1 MGDKNPFDTA
11 IYVRVKRFNDTFFVL
26 CDEYEDVGAFKGR
39 ILEYFI
45 QTQAVKL
52 PEEVSIDDLRLTI
65 KNRVLENTS
74 SCHDQQVFNDQEVY
88 VLLRKAGTKDE
99 FEDLKVVAGR
109 EFEYEFPTKKVD
121 EPVAASD

>member
-65 KNRVLENTS
+65 RNRVLENTA

-109 EFEYEFPTKKVD
+109 EFEYEFPTMKVD

>member
-65 KNRVLENTS
+65 KNRVLENTA

>member
-65 KNRVLENTS
+65 RNRVLENTA

>member
-26 CDEYEDVGAFKGR
+26 CDEYEDVGALKGR

-65 KNRVLENTS
+65 KNRVLENTA

>member
-65 KNRVLENTS
+65 KNRVLENTA

-109 EFEYEFPTKKVD
+109 EFEYEFPSKKVD

>member
-65 KNRVLENTS
+65 KNRVLENTA

-88 VLLRKAGTKDE
+88 VLLRKPGTKDE

-109 EFEYEFPTKKVD
+109 EFEYEFPSKKVD

>member
-65 KNRVLENTS
+65 KNRVLENTA

-121 EPVAASD
+121 DPVAASD

>member
-1 MGDKNPFDTA
+1 MGDKNPFDTR

-26 CDEYEDVGAFKGR
+26 CDEYEDVGALKGR

-65 KNRVLENTS
+65 KNRVLENTA

-109 EFEYEFPTKKVD
+109 EFEYEFPTKKFD